1 MNPVEAAEG
10 NLRWLLRS
18 IQHVL
23 DDPDL
28 TDLHI
33 RGPGSA
39 LVDCGRGMMP
49 LDLPYSLDDLEDIAI
64 NAAALTGQDIAADVP
79 IVSTRFPD
87 GERVQIQRPPAVAEG
102 RISFSIRKPKQQ
114 TWRPEQLDYANP
126 EWLGLL
132 TRAVQHQRNIVF
144 CGKVGSGKTHA
155 MRAFTHAIPPGRRI
169 VTIEDTPELINLPIS
184 NVESL
189 YYSKGGQSVART
201 TAEDLVD
208 AALRMG
214 PDGILM
220 QELRDEA
227 AYAYLSALESG
238 HWGMTTTHADSAQEA
253 RHRVKGLVKRHA
265 VGRALND
272 NDVTESLR
280 RSIHV
285 VVHCV
290 REGNRR
296 YIEQVL
302 CQPSHSDAAPV
313 PSLIAAE

>member
-1 MNPVEAAEG
+1 MDAVGAAEC

-18 IQHVL
+18 VQHVL
-23 DDPDL
+23 DDPNL

-33 RGPGSA
+33 QGPGFA
-39 LVDCGRGMMP
+39 LVDRGRGMEP
-49 LDLPYSLDDLEDIAI
+49 LDLPYTLADLEDIAI

-87 GERVQIQRPPAVAEG
+87 GERVQIQRPPAVADG
-102 RISFSIRKPKQQ
+102 QLAFSIRKPKQQ
-114 TWRPEQLDYANP
+114 TWRPEQLDYVNP

-132 TRAVQHQRNIVF
+132 TRVVQRQRNILF

-155 MRAFTHAIPPGRRI
+155 MRAFTHAIPPAWRL
-169 VTIEDTPELINLPIS
+169 VTIEDTPELINLPVP
-184 NVESL
+184 NVQSL
-189 YYSKGGQSVART
+189 FYSKGGQSIART

-214 PDGILM
+214 PDGILL

-227 AYAYLSALESG
+227 AYAYLSAIESG
-238 HWGMTTTHADSAQEA
+238 HWAMTTTHADSAEEA
-253 RHRVKGLVKRHA
+253 RHRVKGLVKRHQ
-265 VGRALND
+265 VGRSLND
-272 NDVTESLR
+272 GDVTESLR

-296 YIEQVL
+296 YIAQVL
-302 CQPSHSDAAPV
+302 CEPENPGQQASIA
-313 PSLIAAE
+313 IAAE

>member
-1 MNPVEAAEG
+1 MDASLAAET
-10 NLRWLLRS
+10 NLRWLLRP

-23 DDPDL
+23 DDSDL

-33 RGPGSA
+33 QGPGSA
-39 LVDCGRGMMP
+39 MVDRGRGMEP
-49 LDLPYSLDDLEDIAI
+49 FALPYTLDDLEDISI
-64 NAAALTGQDIAADVP
+64 NAAALTGQDIGPDVP

-87 GERVQIQRPPAVAEG
+87 GERVQIQRPPATAEG

-114 TWRPEQLDYANP
+114 TWRPEQLDYAKP
-126 EWLGLL
+126 EWLELL
-132 TRAVQHQRNIVF
+132 TRSVERQRNILF

-184 NVESL
+184 DVESL

-201 TAEDLVD
+201 AAEDLVD

-238 HWGMTTTHADSAQEA
+238 HWGMTTTHADSALDA

-285 VVHCV
+285 IVHCV
-290 REGNRR
+290 RDGNRR
-296 YIEQVL
+296 YIAQVL
-302 CQPSHSDAAPV
+302 HEPQSDERYSHV
-313 PSLIAAE
+313 PIAAE